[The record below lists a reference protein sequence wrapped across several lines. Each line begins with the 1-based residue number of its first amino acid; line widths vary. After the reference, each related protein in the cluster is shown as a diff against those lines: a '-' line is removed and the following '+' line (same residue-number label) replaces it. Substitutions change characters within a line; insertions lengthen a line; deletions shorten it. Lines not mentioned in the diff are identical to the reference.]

1 MIYFTKE
8 KLRYN
13 NTGFS
18 LVLMVFVFKIRYHS
32 NKNTGINRQQPRI
45 FEIVTI
51 SENLGHSFTVS

>member
-1 MIYFTKE
+1 
-8 KLRYN
+8 
-13 NTGFS
+13 
-18 LVLMVFVFKIRYHS
+18 MVFVFKIRYHS